1 MINKKT
7 QLLKSYLSTGLIL
20 STLLVSACS
29 NGNEETAIVS
39 VGTST
44 NNNTAIESQKN
55 KIAVEQVTEP
65 PEKETENELI
75 ILAKKITT
83 EHKLTEL
90 KLECLTFELLDE
102 LYEGKHIIDV
112 RELHSESC
120 GGDINTSPRLF
131 SIAVNHAAYDIWSDA
146 KSMLGQLEKLN

>member
-7 QLLKSYLSTGLIL
+7 LLLKTYLSTGLIL
-20 STLLVSACS
+20 IALLTSACS
-29 NGNEETAIVS
+29 NDSDEAPMVNVETS
-39 VGTST
+39 RY
-44 NNNTAIESQKN
+44 NNTTIESQKN
-55 KIAVEQVTEP
+55 KIVLEQMDEQSSKEP
-65 PEKETENELI
+65 ENELI

-83 EHKLTEL
+83 EHKLTDV

-102 LYEGKHIIDV
+102 LYEDKHIIDV

-120 GGDINTSPRLF
+120 GGDINISPRLF
-131 SIAVNHAAYDIWSDA
+131 SIAVNDATDEVWSDA